1 MIRLTFFY
9 NPLSDLIRLNY
20 NLNRDHV
27 EYKFDEITL
36 PNITKIIRSVC
47 VRVYTCV
54 CVCVCVSRIIFHIE
68 FQRNSLTILSRNI
81 HRVFNVIWYSVPI
94 LYSSFFYKTI
104 VLYTVYFLLTFF
116 VIFRLR
122 EINLST
128 FVILRQ
134 IYRFVQIVYR
144 LDSPEAIILTYL
156 KR

>member
-1 MIRLTFFY
+1 M
-9 NPLSDLIRLNY
+9 
-20 NLNRDHV
+20 
-27 EYKFDEITL
+27 
-36 PNITKIIRSVC
+36 
-47 VRVYTCV
+47 
-54 CVCVCVSRIIFHIE
+54 
-68 FQRNSLTILSRNI
+68 
-81 HRVFNVIWYSVPI
+81 VPI